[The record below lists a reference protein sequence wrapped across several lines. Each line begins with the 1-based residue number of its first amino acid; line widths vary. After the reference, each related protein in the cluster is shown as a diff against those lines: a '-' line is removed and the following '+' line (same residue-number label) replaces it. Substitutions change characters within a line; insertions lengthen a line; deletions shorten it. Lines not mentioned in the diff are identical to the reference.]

1 MRKLKVMYDKNK
13 GSLESMWLLFTLIV
27 IFIMTFEGMY
37 LKAIFGLVVIC
48 FYGISKCVKYLNQI
62 AVTHYYIYKILEKMI
77 KGNEN
82 EK

>member
-1 MRKLKVMYDKNK
+1 MKNLKVMYHKNK
-13 GSLESMWLLFTLIV
+13 VVLESMWVLFTLIV
-27 IFIMTFEGMY
+27 IIIMAFDEMY
-37 LKAIFGLVVIC
+37 LKAIYGLVVLS

-62 AVTHYYIYKILEKMI
+62 AVTNYYIYKILEKMI

>member
-1 MRKLKVMYDKNK
+1 MKKLKVMYDKNK
-13 GSLESMWLLFTLIV
+13 GVLESMWLLFTMIV
-27 IFIMTFEGMY
+27 IFIMTFEEMY
-37 LKAIFGLVVIC
+37 LKAIFGLAVLS

-62 AVTHYYIYKILEKMI
+62 AVTHYYIYKTLEKMI